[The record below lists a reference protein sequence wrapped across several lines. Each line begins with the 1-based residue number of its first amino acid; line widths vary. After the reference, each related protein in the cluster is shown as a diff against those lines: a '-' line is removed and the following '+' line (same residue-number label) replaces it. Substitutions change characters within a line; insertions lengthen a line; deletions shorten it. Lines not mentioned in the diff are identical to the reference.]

1 MILKIYQQTIK
12 KHGKLSNRQRVKFE
26 LVPCSPEIFFLVSSG
41 SQLLATPTR
50 HLYRE
55 VEAAGEQTEIIEEII
70 TTNLNQGSYSE
81 FV

>member
-1 MILKIYQQTIK
+1 MENYPV
-12 KHGKLSNRQRVKFE
+12 GNVKFE
-26 LVPCSPEIFFLVSSG
+26 LVPCSPEISFLVSSG

-55 VEAAGEQTEIIEEII
+55 VEAAGEQTETIEEII
-70 TTNLNQGSYSE
+70 TTNLTQGSNSE